1 MDGPMSVDKSGKII
15 PGESQAC
22 PLKVLGEDDIHV
34 QRDEAGPLQTP
45 FIKVKS
51 QMKQK
56 HKGEN

>member
-1 MDGPMSVDKSGKII
+1 MSVDKSGKII